1 MSPYHVEVRPSPIE
15 GVGIFALRHFRP
27 GEVILPRDESRE
39 VTEVHPLRPEMGEE
53 RRHCDDLAG
62 GRVVLLGEP
71 ERYLN
76 HCCDPSAYVRF
87 IDGRGH
93 IVALRDLAAGDE
105 VTNDY
110 CINSFGEGTW
120 PCACRSSRCR
130 GLIHVNFFEEP
141 QALQL
146 DYLPL
151 LADWFI
157 AEHEAE
163 MAALRQVR
171 EAPGDLR

>member
-1 MSPYHVEVRPSPIE
+1 MSARDVEVRPSPIE
-15 GVGIFALRHFRP
+15 GLGIFALRDFRA
-27 GEVILPRDESRE
+27 GEVILVRDESRE
-39 VTEVHPLRPEMGEE
+39 VTEALPLRPELGEE

-71 ERYLN
+71 ERHLN

-93 IVALRDLAAGDE
+93 IVARRDIAAGDE

-120 PCACRSSRCR
+120 ACECGSQRCR
-130 GLIHVNFFEEP
+130 GLIRVNFFEEP
-141 QALQL
+141 LARQL
-146 DYLPL
+146 AYLPL

-157 AEHEAE
+157 AEHEVE
-163 MAALRQVR
+163 VAALRQALGVS
-171 EAPGDLR
+171 GDLR